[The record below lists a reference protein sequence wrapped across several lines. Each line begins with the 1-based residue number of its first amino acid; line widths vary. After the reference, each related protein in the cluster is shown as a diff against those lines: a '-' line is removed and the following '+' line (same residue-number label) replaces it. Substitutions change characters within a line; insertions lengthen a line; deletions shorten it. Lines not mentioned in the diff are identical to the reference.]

1 MRKAALRDIQPCRGV
16 IFNNCT
22 YPIRFSVAAYYQRS
36 ALPLIFNEFH
46 TYGCQRDE
54 LLQRHLLFVHTHLQ
68 RPADLV
74 LQNDMGIV
82 PLNKARAEDVVGD
95 LKRAIDDRLP
105 VMVCVDRF
113 HQPFAS
119 EYFQRKHH
127 LHSIL
132 VHGYDDGSQSFQI
145 FDDQYLDQ
153 GENVVSCAISY
164 DDLGRAYQSCF
175 EQWPQPLQALPTFVA
190 FADDSAAAA
199 TARPSA
205 RQCRTRFLAAVQGA
219 KSLFREGLAG
229 LQLFVERFH
238 EEAAGTDLS
247 PQALDMYHLMFR
259 RITDFKVTH
268 HYQIL
273 QLFEDPAALAV
284 ETTALI
290 KAWNQLRLRILKLS
304 LASGVQD
311 VRPRLKDLS
320 SNLTLA
326 RDLEVRY
333 QDLFSQAT
341 GRLAESL
348 AAPPAA

>member
-1 MRKAALRDIQPCRGV
+1 V

-46 TYGCQRDE
+46 TFGCQRDE
-54 LLQRHLLFVHTHLQ
+54 GLQRHLLFVHTHLQ

-74 LQNDMGIV
+74 LRNDMGIA
-82 PLNKARAEDVVGD
+82 PLNKARAADVVAE
-95 LKRAIDDRLP
+95 LKQAIDDGLP
-105 VMVCVDRF
+105 VMLCVDRF

-119 EYFQRKHH
+119 EYFQRRHH

-153 GENVVSCAISY
+153 GENVVACTMPY
-164 DDLGRAYQSCF
+164 DALERGYTSCF
-175 EQWPQPLQALPTFVA
+175 EQWPQPLQAIPTFVA
-190 FADDSAAAA
+190 YASEAGA
-199 TARPSA
+199 TGRPSA
-205 RQCRTRFLAAVQGA
+205 QQAKAGFLAAVQA
-219 KSLFREGLAG
+219 AEPLFRDGLER
-229 LQLFVERFH
+229 LQQFVDRFA
-238 EEAAGTDLS
+238 EEAAGSDLS

-268 HYQIL
+268 HYQML
-273 QLFEDPAALAV
+273 QLFDDPGGLAV

-290 KAWNQLRLRILKLS
+290 KAWNQLRLRVLKLS
-304 LASGVQD
+304 LGASIQD
-311 VRPRLKDLS
+311 VRPRLKDLC
-320 SNLTLA
+320 SNLNLA

-333 QDLFSQAT
+333 QVLFSAAT
-341 GRLAESL
+341 GRLAASL
-348 AAPPAA
+348 TGPRDA